1 MLSEKI
7 SAIPRVDNGGP
18 PRQGGWQEKR
28 PFGGGLRRSNL
39 EGRRG
44 WRAKLLRAG
53 KKGLREAREYG
64 YNFYSWVSL
73 TREIICSEE
82 IKTKMQ
88 SKWPAVTQGN
98 PEVQIIPLRAFYST
112 WLSAHKV
119 WHAAFVILLSAWA
132 PACAFARGWQELC
145 PRGFEVTTAVPCGLF
160 CLYRKLKGWAPWGTA
175 VENYGILTLRD
186 YYIAPFWEINVL
198 YSTEIILK
206 TYEKKL
212 KVILNVI

>member
-119 WHAAFVILLSAWA
+119 WHLRLWFCCQPGLRPAHLHGAGKSCALGGLRWPPPSPAVSSVSTGNWKDEPPGGQLSKIMVFW
-132 PACAFARGWQELC
+132 L
-145 PRGFEVTTAVPCGLF
+145 
-160 CLYRKLKGWAPWGTA
+160 WG
-175 VENYGILTLRD
+175 
-186 YYIAPFWEINVL
+186 
-198 YSTEIILK
+198 II
-206 TYEKKL
+206 
-212 KVILNVI
+212 I

>member
-119 WHAAFVILLSAWA
+119 WRAAFVILLSAWA
-132 PACAFARGWQELC
+132 PGLGR
-145 PRGFEVTTAVPCGLF
+145 AVPSGVWGDHRRPLRSLLSLQETERMSPLGDSC
-160 CLYRKLKGWAPWGTA
+160 RKLWYFDFEG
-175 VENYGILTLRD
+175 L
-186 YYIAPFWEINVL
+186 L
-198 YSTEIILK
+198 YSTILRNK
-206 TYEKKL
+206 CLIFHRNNTENIWEKIKGDP
-212 KVILNVI
+212 